1 MISSFIFLL
10 LSFTEVIA
18 YPMNRGTQIKS
29 KIINKI
35 HSADN
40 FRRNTERSLLSI
52 PYLAHESS
60 LSSFQ
65 IASDRDVGT
74 LVFSFTG
81 LLIVAGV
88 LSLLRSL
95 FASDSKQGLGD
106 FLSDG
111 KGFNNS
117 GYKPL
122 SEADVEKK
130 NSDRKSAMKLWKLP
144 KLSFVETFDDNDD
157 DGDSNNDNKAISDT
171 QADKD

>member
-1 MISSFIFLL
+1 
-10 LSFTEVIA
+10 
-18 YPMNRGTQIKS
+18 MNRGTLIKS
-29 KIINKI
+29 KVINKI
-35 HSADN
+35 HSTND
-40 FRRNTERSLLSI
+40 FRRNTEISLLSS

-60 LSSFQ
+60 LTSFQ
-65 IASDRDVGT
+65 IASDRDIGT

-88 LSLLRSL
+88 LSLLKSL
-95 FASDSKQGLGD
+95 FTSDSKQGLGD

-130 NSDRKSAMKLWKLP
+130 KSDRKSAMKLWKLP

-157 DGDSNNDNKAISDT
+157 NGDSDNDNKDISDT
-171 QADKD
+171 QTDKD

>member
-1 MISSFIFLL
+1 
-10 LSFTEVIA
+10 
-18 YPMNRGTQIKS
+18 MNRGTQIKS
-29 KIINKI
+29 KIKNKI
-35 HSADN
+35 PSTDH
-40 FRRNTERSLLSI
+40 FRRNTESPLLSS
-52 PYLAHESS
+52 PDLFYESS
-60 LSSFQ
+60 LTSFNF
-65 IASDRDVGT
+65 ASDRDVGT

-88 LSLLRSL
+88 LSLLKSL
-95 FASDSKQGLGD
+95 FTSDSKQGLGD

-130 NSDRKSAMKLWKLP
+130 YSDRKSAMKLWKLP

-157 DGDSNNDNKAISDT
+157 DGDSDNDNNDISDT
-171 QADKD
+171 QTDKD